1 MFDDLCWGPW
11 LQWPSIQS
19 SKYLRPRYWP
29 EWLVHTAAR
38 PAGAGPKARAEGGAP
53 KKNRPEPAS
62 LRGEGGS
69 NIDGLFRVPRDRDLS
84 GEEEGQG
91 RPLPT
96 SLFSSALSVTA
107 IGVRRSALRRERI
120 GGSARGQ
127 KKVPQLYPRRTG
139 GASQLGN
146 LPTEAQFL
154 GQALGFPGGN
164 APSIEKAYPNSLLGG
179 TLGITVA
186 S

>member
-1 MFDDLCWGPW
+1 MISAGAPG
-11 LQWPSIQS
+11 S
-19 SKYLRPRYWP
+19 SGHLSSRLNTSGLGTGLSGWYIRP
-29 EWLVHTAAR
+29 LGR
-38 PAGAGPKARAEGGAP
+38 PARARKREPKVEPP
-53 KKNRPEPAS
+53 KRTDLS